1 MKTYRDH
8 YFKKAKQENYPARSV
23 YKLEEIEKQ
32 SRLLLPGAAVLD
44 LGACPGSWSLYAA
57 KRVGPGGH
65 VLAID
70 LNPAGTAFPNHVTY
84 LTGDMLDPGP
94 DILDAFLRLGPFD
107 VVLSD
112 MAPKTTGIKFTDQAR
127 SLELAEA
134 ALAVAVSRLKPGG
147 AFVVKV
153 FQGPDSPDYRQDLR
167 KLFTTVRVAKP
178 KSSRAESK
186 EIFYVATGF
195 VAPVEPADDPAPP
208 PLPSADPAAMD

>member
-23 YKLEEIEKQ
+23 YKLQEIEKQ
-32 SRLLLPGAAVLD
+32 SRLFSRGAAVLD
-44 LGACPGSWSLYAA
+44 LGACPGSWTLYAA
-57 KRVGPGGH
+57 ERVGPGGK

-70 LNPAGTAFPNHVTY
+70 LNPAGTAFPNHVTS
-84 LTGDMLDPGP
+84 LVGDMLDPGP
-94 DILDAFLRLGPFD
+94 DIREAFDRLGPFD

-127 SLELAEA
+127 SLELCEA
-134 ALAVAVSRLKPGG
+134 ALAVARQRLKPGG
-147 AFVVKV
+147 AFVVKI
-153 FQGPDSPDYRQDLR
+153 FQGPDAPAYLAGLR
-167 KLFTTVRVAKP
+167 KLFASVRVAKP

-195 VAPVEPADDPAPP
+195 VPPAKPPDDPDPP
-208 PLPSADPAAMD
+208 PLPGDAPAAMD